1 MYKEVLVIGIL
12 SALGISGIPAFF
24 IFLDYHKRSNVHKAL
39 LFLVTL
45 FSLVVLL
52 AITSA
57 GHLILVALA
66 TPLLLATY
74 LFFARRR

>member
-66 TPLLLATY
+66 TPLLLAAY

>member
-12 SALGISGIPAFF
+12 SALGISCIPAFF

-39 LFLVTL
+39 LSVVTL

-52 AITSA
+52 AITPA

-66 TPLLLATY
+66 TPLLLAAY
-74 LFFARRR
+74 VFFARRR